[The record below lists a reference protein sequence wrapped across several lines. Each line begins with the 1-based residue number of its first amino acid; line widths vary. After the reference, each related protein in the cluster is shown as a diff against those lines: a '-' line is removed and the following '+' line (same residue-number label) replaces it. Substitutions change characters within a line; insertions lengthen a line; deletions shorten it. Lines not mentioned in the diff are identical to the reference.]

1 MKSLC
6 LVMEFI
12 KLKNFQGIHYNCENS
27 AVKVRFLNDYP
38 IPNKITLT
46 LSVTSDALDVTYKY

>member
-12 KLKNFQGIHYNCENS
+12 KLKNFQGIPYNRKNS
-27 AVKVRFLNDYP
+27 AVKFTQFKTELFAIANIFTIRVDL
-38 IPNKITLT
+38 
-46 LSVTSDALDVTYKY
+46 DALDVTCEY